1 MALTSDDV
9 RRIAALFTP
18 LEKRTESVE
27 TEIAKLRK
35 DMLSG
40 FERLFSE
47 NEKRENEYTILN
59 KQNKRLDKRVDDLE
73 KKVA

>member
-27 TEIAKLRK
+27 TEIAKLRN